1 MKIFECLIEKIDG
14 CKINPEN
21 QFKTK
26 VSEHIL
32 SDFLRSTIS
41 SFESIENQ
49 QDVYGDKDCMKK
61 FCESLRDNVIKIN
74 NFEKKKMK
82 LFTKQL
88 QESYENAKICYI
100 RKEKIN
106 V

>member
-1 MKIFECLIEKIDG
+1 
-14 CKINPEN
+14 
-21 QFKTK
+21 
-26 VSEHIL
+26 
-32 SDFLRSTIS
+32 
-41 SFESIENQ
+41 
-49 QDVYGDKDCMKK
+49 MKK

-88 QESYENAKICYI
+88 QESYENGKICYI